1 MSYSL
6 VIPKTPFNKPTV
18 EVTNSYLNKNALW
31 NVNNGEMLLLHYEED
46 QRLFLRTIG
55 VLERNEREKYLP
67 YTKNEMVEIFKRY
80 YKSGELHRVVF
91 DSDIIDDYEEEWF
104 VRKIK
109 YGIERSDEEVA
120 ETANAFSSLL
130 DFYDPIVVRYF
141 SIIKDNIQ
149 ISIYMNS
156 VLLVSGCNNAEEHK
170 IALEVYEEIFDSLG
184 KDFKTTPINIKEKEK
199 VDHPLKNS
207 NRLLSTLFES
217 ANDELIKRLGINS
230 TEYEKI
236 KTNLLDYTK
245 DFETRKIYKN

>member
-18 EVTNSYLNKNALW
+18 EVTGSYLNKNNLW
-31 NVNNGEMLLLHYEED
+31 NVNNGEMLLLHCEED
-46 QRLFLRTIG
+46 NKLFLKTIG
-55 VLERNEREKYLP
+55 VLEGFEQANYFSYP
-67 YTKNEMVEIFKRY
+67 INDMTEIFKKY
-80 YKSGELHRVVF
+80 YKSGELYRVVF
-91 DSDIIDDYEEEWF
+91 DCDAIDDYEEECF

-109 YGIERSDEEVA
+109 YGIERSDEEAA
-120 ETANAFSSLL
+120 ETADHFLSLIS
-130 DFYDPIVVRYF
+130 FYDPISVRYF

-156 VLLVSGCNNAEEHK
+156 VILVSGCNNAEEHK

-184 KDFKTTPINIKEKEK
+184 KDFKTTSINIKEKEK